1 MSDMKNRIKILFFAF
16 VFLLPAC
23 GGTSADEKTENAPK
37 EELMELTQEQFSTS
51 GMELGE
57 PSMQSFRDEVACRG
71 YIIAPPNSM
80 ARVSTP
86 IPGVVNTIRCK
97 TGDFVRI
104 GQIVCTISG
113 NEFLSLQ
120 QEFAETAARFSKSK
134 LDFERAKAL
143 REEKIGS
150 EKDFIA
156 VQSEYKTVLASYN
169 ALKVKINAI
178 RLDAARIEN
187 GQMYTSFPV
196 VSPISGYVTKMSAV
210 IGQYADM
217 PNELVEIVN
226 INGLQLQL
234 SVFETEVQKLRA
246 GQQVRFGVSGSS
258 SKDLGA
264 TLITVGKTINPE
276 TKVIDCLAR
285 IDKASD
291 VLLVN
296 QSFVEAAVIVSNKSV
311 KALPV
316 SAVQKVEKTN
326 FIYVLERKEGEK
338 YLLKK
343 TPVEV
348 GASDNNFTEI
358 LSGLPAEKQ
367 IVVRGI
373 ETL

>member
-1 MSDMKNRIKILFFAF
+1 MKDLKRISLIALAL
-16 VFLLPAC
+16 VLLAAC
-23 GGTSADEKTENAPK
+23 GSKTADKKTENAPK
-37 EELMELTQEQFSTS
+37 EELIELTQQQFKTS

-57 PSMQSFRDEVACRG
+57 PSMQSFSDEVACKG

-86 IPGVVNTIRCK
+86 IPGVVNAIHCK
-97 TGDFVRI
+97 TGDFVRS
-104 GQIVCTISG
+104 GQVVCTISG

-120 QEFAETAARFSKSK
+120 QDFAETAARFSKSK
-134 LDFERAKAL
+134 LDYERARAL

-196 VSPISGYVTKMSAV
+196 VSPISGYVTKTSAV

-217 PNELVEIVN
+217 QNELVEIVN

-234 SVFETEVQKLRA
+234 AVFETDVQKLRA
-246 GQQVRFGVSGSS
+246 GQTVHFGISGST
-258 SKDLGA
+258 SKSLGA
-264 TLITVGKTINPE
+264 MLITVGKTINPD
-276 TKVIDCLAR
+276 TKVIDCIAR
-285 IDKASD
+285 IDRASD
-291 VLLVN
+291 VQLVN
-296 QSFVEAAVIVSNKSV
+296 QSFVEATVIVSDKTA

-316 SAVQKVEKTN
+316 SALQKVDKAY
-326 FIYVLERKEGEK
+326 FIYVLELKEGEK

-358 LSGLPAEKQ
+358 LSGLPADKQ

>member
-1 MSDMKNRIKILFFAF
+1 MKDLKRLSYIAIIL
-16 VFLLPAC
+16 LLASC
-23 GGTSADEKTENAPK
+23 GGKTADKQTENAPK
-37 EELMELTQEQFSTS
+37 EELIELTQEQFSTS

-57 PSMQSFRDEVACRG
+57 PSMQSFRDAVACKG
-71 YIIAPPNSM
+71 YITAPPNSM

-86 IPGVVNTIRCK
+86 IPGVVNAIRCK
-97 TGDFVRI
+97 TGDFVRA
-104 GQIVCTISG
+104 GQVVCTISG

-120 QEFAETAARFSKSK
+120 QDFAETAARFSKSK
-134 LDFERAKAL
+134 LDYERANAL

-156 VQSEYKTVLASYN
+156 IQSEFKAITASYN
-169 ALKVKINAI
+169 ALKTKINAI

-196 VSPISGYVTKMSAV
+196 VSPISGYVTKTSAV

-217 PNELVEIVN
+217 QNELLEIVN

-234 SVFETEVQKLRA
+234 SVFETDVQKLRA
-246 GQQVRFGVSGSS
+246 GQAVLFGISGST
-258 SKDLGA
+258 SKTLSA
-264 TLITVGKTINPE
+264 TLVTVGKTINPD
-276 TKVIDCLAR
+276 TKVIDCIAR
-285 IDKASD
+285 INRASD
-291 VLLVN
+291 VQLVN
-296 QSFVEAAVIVSNKSV
+296 QSFVDAAVIVNNKSA

-316 SAVQKVEKTN
+316 SAVQKVDKAY

-358 LSGLPAEKQ
+358 LSGLPANKQ
-367 IVVRGI
+367 IVVRGV

>member
-1 MSDMKNRIKILFFAF
+1 MKNIKRISLIALTLA
-16 VFLLPAC
+16 LLVAC
-23 GGTSADEKTENAPK
+23 GRKTATDSTENTTN
-37 EELMELTQEQFSTS
+37 EELTEITSEQFKTAE
-51 GMELGE
+51 MEFGE
-57 PSMQSFRDEVACRG
+57 PSMQNFRDEVACRG

-104 GQIVCTISG
+104 GQVICTISG

-134 LDFERAKAL
+134 LDYERAKAL

-156 VQSEYKTVLASYN
+156 VQSEYKAVLASYN
-169 ALKVKINAI
+169 ALKIKINAI

-196 VSPISGYVTKMSAV
+196 VSPIAGYVTKTSAV

-217 PNELVEIVN
+217 QNELVEIVN
-226 INGLQLQL
+226 INSLQLQL
-234 SVFETEVQKLRA
+234 SVFETDVQKLRV
-246 GQQVRFGVSGSS
+246 GQPVRFGVSGSS

-291 VLLVN
+291 VQLVN
-296 QSFVEAAVIVSNKSV
+296 QSFVEAAVTVNNKTA

-316 SAVQKVEKTN
+316 SALQKMEKDY
-326 FIYVLERKEGEK
+326 FVYVMERKEGETF
-338 YLLKK
+338 LLKK
-343 TPVEV
+343 TRVEI
-348 GASDNNFTEI
+348 GKSDNNYMEI
-358 LSGLPAEKQ
+358 LSGLPADKQ

-373 ETL
+373 ETFN